1 MITIVNYY
9 SSSQWPDMGGGAG
22 GAGGDDSSNY
32 QATIYTSMMAP
43 PISVDSSESAACEA
57 INTGYSTT
65 VYISKDPANM
75 GGTQIPE
82 VGDTL
87 YEVYPYSN
95 SLSMGWVG
103 FTDSMMMQKAIELNA
118 GGQIISINDCSG
130 GAGGGGADSV
140 SLYSSGM
147 AGLTPEADAASA
159 CATIN
164 VQYSNLAYIQKDASN
179 MGGTAVPEV
188 NDFLYEDVSAM
199 TPLSD
204 GYYGWDDM
212 ANAQS
217 KAIYVSMGQ
226 ISSIT
231 NCA

>member
-1 MITIVNYY
+1 MINEILNGDSASSIRAKLNEMITIVNDY
-9 SSSQWPDMGGGAG
+9 SSSQYVGSPDPGP
-22 GAGGDDSSNY
+22 S
-32 QATIYTSMMAP
+32 
-43 PISVDSSESAACEA
+43 
-57 INTGYSTT
+57 
-65 VYISKDPANM
+65 DP
-75 GGTQIPE
+75 
-82 VGDTL
+82 
-87 YEVYPYSN
+87 
-95 SLSMGWVG
+95 
-103 FTDSMMMQKAIELNA
+103 
-118 GGQIISINDCSG
+118 
-130 GAGGGGADSV
+130 GAGGGGNDSV

-147 AGLTPEADAASA
+147 AALTPEADAASA

-164 VQYSNLAYIQKDASN
+164 VEYSNLAYIQKDASN

-212 ANAQS
+212 TNGQS